1 MKIAGS
7 TFDEQEGE
15 EIEEIVKVSLI
26 ARRIKNLPN
35 KKKIQRE
42 YKNTKTEI
50 FNEENV
56 NINLKP
62 NVIKIFT
69 ARGLI

>member
-15 EIEEIVKVSLI
+15 EIEAIVKVSLI

-35 KKKIQRE
+35 KKKRQ
-42 YKNTKTEI
+42 KKLNNTDTEI
-50 FNEENV
+50 FNEK
-56 NINLKP
+56 NIDIEFKP
-62 NVIKIFT
+62 NILKIFS
-69 ARGLI
+69 ARGLN